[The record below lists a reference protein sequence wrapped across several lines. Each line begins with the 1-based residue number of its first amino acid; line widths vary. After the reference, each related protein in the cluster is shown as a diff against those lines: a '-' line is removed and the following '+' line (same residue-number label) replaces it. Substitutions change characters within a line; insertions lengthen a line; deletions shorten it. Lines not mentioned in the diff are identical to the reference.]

1 MKKLLGLILLSGIL
15 FATDYSSMSLE
26 DLLSQKGSV
35 PELERESFRTEMK
48 SRMQSLTPEERA
60 EYRQKNQQKKQLRD
74 GSGSGNMYKGSK
86 GNRY

>member
-1 MKKLLGLILLSGIL
+1 MKKLLGLVLLSTVL

-26 DLLSQKGSV
+26 EMLSQKGSV
-35 PELERESFRTEMK
+35 PELEREAFRTEMK
-48 SRMQSLTPEERA
+48 SRMQALSPEERA
-60 EYRQKNQQKKQLRD
+60 EYRQKNMQKKQLKD